1 MTAAATADHSLPA
14 CAVVVL
20 NWNGISH
27 LRLLLP
33 SLRAAVARYPGAA
46 RVVVADN
53 RSTEPDAETVRRE
66 FPEVDVVVAASN
78 DFLFSLNPIVAGCP
92 EPVVIILNNDM
103 RVDPDFV
110 APLVRHFGDPSVFAA
125 TANVFDWDGVRR
137 TTGQRRMAL
146 RRWWFYKWWDLTV
159 TEPVYTLDAGGGCA
173 AFRRDR
179 FVSLGGFDPL
189 YRPAYYEDVDLSYR
203 AWMRGWRTV
212 FEPASVIYHREA
224 ATMRDLT
231 REAQFQ
237 TLLARNHILFTIKN
251 IGGWGFLAG
260 FLALAPLRL
269 LTSVLRGDRVTARG
283 LLAAAP
289 RVGSAVR
296 ARLRSDRR
304 AALTPRAIAAAASGR
319 LNQVVA

>member
-1 MTAAATADHSLPA
+1 MTSPP
-14 CAVVVL
+14 CALLVL
-20 NWNGISH
+20 NWNGVAH

-33 SLRAAVARYPGAA
+33 SLRAAVARYPGVM
-46 RVVVADN
+46 RVVVVDN
-53 RSTEPDAETVRRE
+53 RSTDPDVAIVERE
-66 FPEVDVVVAASN
+66 FPEVEVVVAARN
-78 DFLFSLNPIVAGCP
+78 DFLFSLNPIVAACP
-92 EPVVIILNNDM
+92 EEIVIILNNDM

-110 APLVRHFGDPSVFAA
+110 APLVRHFDDPTVFAA

-179 FVSLGGFDPL
+179 FVGLGGFDPL

-224 ATMRDLT
+224 ATMRDVT
-231 REAQFQ
+231 QDAQFR
-237 TLLARNHILFTIKN
+237 TLLARNHVLFTIKN
-251 IGGWGFLAG
+251 VGGWGFLAG

-269 LTSVLRGDRVTARG
+269 VASMARGDRTTAGG

-289 RVGSAVR
+289 RLGAALR
-296 ARLRSDRR
+296 ARWHVDQR
-304 AALTPRAIAAAASGR
+304 AALSPQAIAAAAAAPLER
-319 LNQVVA
+319 AVA

>member
-1 MTAAATADHSLPA
+1 MTSPP
-14 CAVVVL
+14 CALLVL
-20 NWNGISH
+20 NWNGVAH

-33 SLRAAVARYPGAA
+33 SLRAAAARYPGVM
-46 RVVVADN
+46 RVVVVDN
-53 RSTEPDAETVRRE
+53 RSTEPDVAIVERE
-66 FPEVDVVVAASN
+66 FPEVEVVVAARN
-78 DFLFSLNPIVAGCP
+78 DFLFSLNPIVAACP
-92 EPVVIILNNDM
+92 EEIVIILNNDM

-110 APLVRHFGDPSVFAA
+110 APLVRHFDDPTVFAA

-179 FVSLGGFDPL
+179 FVGLGGFDPL

-224 ATMRDLT
+224 ATMRDVT
-231 REAQFQ
+231 RDAQFR
-237 TLLARNHILFTIKN
+237 TLLARNHVLFTIKN

-269 LTSVLRGDRVTARG
+269 IASAARGDRATARG

-289 RVGSAVR
+289 RLAAALR
-296 ARLRSDRR
+296 ARWRVDRR
-304 AALTPRAIAAAASGR
+304 AALSPNAIAAAVAARPGR
-319 LNQVVA
+319 AVA

>member
-1 MTAAATADHSLPA
+1 MTAPR
-14 CAVVVL
+14 CAVLVL
-20 NWNGISH
+20 NWNGMAH

-33 SLRAAVARYPGAA
+33 SLRIAAAHYPAA
-46 RVVVADN
+46 TRIVVVDN
-53 RSTEPDAETVRRE
+53 RSTEPDVALVARE
-66 FPEVDVVVAASN
+66 FPEVEVVVAAHN
-78 DFLFSLNPIVAGCP
+78 DFLFSLNPIVAACP
-92 EPVVIILNNDM
+92 EEIVIILNNDM
-103 RVDPDFV
+103 RVDSDFV
-110 APLVRHFGDPSVFAA
+110 APLVRHFDDPTVFAV

-159 TEPVYTLDAGGGCA
+159 TEPTYTLDAGGGCA

-179 FVSLGGFDPL
+179 FVELGGFDPL

-203 AWMRGWRTV
+203 AWMRGWRTI

-237 TLLARNHILFTIKN
+237 TLLARNHVLFTIKN
-251 IGGWGFLAG
+251 VGGWWFLAG
-260 FLALAPLRL
+260 FLAAAPVRVVASL
-269 LTSVLRGDRVTARG
+269 VRGDGSTARG

-289 RVGSAVR
+289 RLGAALR
-296 ARLRSDRR
+296 ARWRSGRR
-304 AALTPRAIAAAASGR
+304 SVLSPGAIAAAAAAR
-319 LNQVVA
+319 PDPAVA